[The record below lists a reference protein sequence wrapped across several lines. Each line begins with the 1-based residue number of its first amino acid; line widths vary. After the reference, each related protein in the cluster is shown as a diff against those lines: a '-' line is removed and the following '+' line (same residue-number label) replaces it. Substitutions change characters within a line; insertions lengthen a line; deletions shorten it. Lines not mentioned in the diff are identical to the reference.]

1 MSAGDR
7 TFQQMQLQ
15 KAMTRVQK
23 SLHQLKVEAMRWR
36 EIIGMVYEQELPQRS
51 IHTPMRHTHPG

>member
-1 MSAGDR
+1 
-7 TFQQMQLQ
+7 MQLQ